1 MKNREE
7 LLISRGSKDL
17 LQFTKTRI
25 AMSYTSWSPNSL
37 SLSLARDL
45 SQLVSLSQFQ
55 TQPKAHRFLLPSILN
70 PKKAIKSLPPSLSLS
85 FPFPRFHH
93 HRASFLSFSPAPLTC
108 YYHCPV
114 RAFNGSAPR
123 YKTPQ
128 TDSLRFKC
136 YWTTRR
142 IYAQML
148 GSLAGVKP
156 LLSLSLSLSCLSF
169 HASSFFV
176 NTFFAFSLR
185 VGGNLN
191 SVTVLSHS

>member
-25 AMSYTSWSPNSL
+25 AKSYTSWSPNSL

-70 PKKAIKSLPPSLSLS
+70 PKNHQIPLISIITLPFCLFPPHPLLLSSLPPCV
-85 FPFPRFHH
+85 P
-93 HRASFLSFSPAPLTC
+93 C
-108 YYHCPV
+108 
-114 RAFNGSAPR
+114 

-128 TDSLRFKC
+128 TDSFTFKC
-136 YWTTRR
+136 YWTTRCFC
-142 IYAQML
+142 AQML
-148 GSLAGVKP
+148 GSLAGTKH
-156 LLSLSLSLSCLSF
+156 LLSLSLTSSSTRSSLLVFSSWRQFEFGYCL
-169 HASSFFV
+169 FV
-176 NTFFAFSLR
+176 
-185 VGGNLN
+185 
-191 SVTVLSHS
+191 HS

>member
-70 PKKAIKSLPPSLSLS
+70 PKNHQIPLISKIEN
-85 FPFPRFHH
+85 
-93 HRASFLSFSPAPLTC
+93 RA
-108 YYHCPV
+108 
-114 RAFNGSAPR
+114 R
-123 YKTPQ
+123 KK
-128 TDSLRFKC
+128 DSI
-136 YWTTRR
+136 YIARR
-142 IYAQML
+142 LKFIHSKIQI
-148 GSLAGVKP
+148 
-156 LLSLSLSLSCLSF
+156 
-169 HASSFFV
+169 
-176 NTFFAFSLR
+176 
-185 VGGNLN
+185 GNKQKKERKKEKN
-191 SVTVLSHS
+191 EH